1 MIELTDFSK
10 NNFEKV
16 KSIIKDM
23 GKSKLIFQSEAQFQ
37 HVLAMRL
44 EKEIADNKDFKIYL
58 EAYTND
64 YPNDG
69 EKKKVDNKNEKGNQN
84 AKGEEKV
91 KRCYTDIVI
100 LDNKNMQYIAIELK
114 YKTDKLEYNK
124 GNFFIS
130 LTEHSACDTGCYDYL
145 WDIERI
151 NKLTKNTTRGNLK
164 SFKCIGGCAI
174 FLTNENYYW
183 KHSRLPKPKNNEND
197 KRTNHNAF
205 LIGDGSDIKKTD
217 KLNWYED
224 NKDNKSNND
233 NDLRHKTSITLEGVK
248 ESKFEWQ
255 EYCIL
260 NPADCNL
267 ENSKAKKQR
276 NIFKY
281 LFLTV

>member
-16 KSIIKDM
+16 KGIIKDM

-44 EKEIADNKDFKIYL
+44 EKEIAENEDFKIYL

-183 KHSRLPKPKNNEND
+183 KHSRLESKKA
-197 KRTNHNAF
+197 NHNDF
-205 LIGDGSDIKKTD
+205 LIGDGSDIEKSES
-217 KLNWYED
+217 LNWVNID
-224 NKDNKSNND
+224 AND
-233 NDLRHKTSITLEGVK
+233 SRHTSITLEGVK

-260 NPADCNL
+260 NPSDYNL

>member
-10 NNFEKV
+10 NSFEKV

-37 HVLAMRL
+37 HILAMRL
-44 EKEIADNKDFKIYL
+44 EKEIAENEDLKIYL

-64 YPNDG
+64 YTY
-69 EKKKVDNKNEKGNQN
+69 ECNEKT
-84 AKGEEKV
+84 

-183 KHSRLPKPKNNEND
+183 KHSRLIDDEAKKA
-197 KRTNHNAF
+197 NHNEF
-205 LIGDGSDIKKTD
+205 LIGDGSDIVKSE
-217 KLNWYED
+217 LNWGNID
-224 NKDNKSNND
+224 D
-233 NDLRHKTSITLEGVK
+233 NDFRHTSITLEGVK

>member
-16 KSIIKDM
+16 KNIIKDM

-44 EKEIADNKDFKIYL
+44 EKEIAENEDLKIYL

-69 EKKKVDNKNEKGNQN
+69 KKKKEDDSDQNEDKK
-84 AKGEEKV
+84 A

-183 KHSRLPKPKNNEND
+183 KHSRLESKKA
-197 KRTNHNAF
+197 NHNDF
-205 LIGDGSDIKKTD
+205 LIGDGSDIEKSES
-217 KLNWYED
+217 LNWD
-224 NKDNKSNND
+224 NIDAND
-233 NDLRHKTSITLEGVK
+233 SRHTSITLEEVK

>member
-44 EKEIADNKDFKIYL
+44 EKEIAENEDLKIYL

-69 EKKKVDNKNEKGNQN
+69 KKKKEDDSDQNEDKK
-84 AKGEEKV
+84 A

-114 YKTDKLEYNK
+114 YKTQKFNYTLNK
-124 GNFFIS
+124 FEFDLKYHGAPDI
-130 LTEHSACDTGCYDYL
+130 ACYDYL
-145 WDIERI
+145 WDLSRIEDLI
-151 NKLTKNTTRGNLK
+151 EKSDGNMKNY
-164 SFKCIGGCAI
+164 KCLSGCAI
-174 FLTNENYYW
+174 LISNDPNLWEYN
-183 KHSRLPKPKNNEND
+183 KKNCTE
-197 KRTNHNAF
+197 
-205 LIGDGSDIKKTD
+205 
-217 KLNWYED
+217 
-224 NKDNKSNND
+224 NKSPRYKMFFIKDGKNIERTDLEWIKNEENNKEKKD
-233 NDLRHKTSITLEGVK
+233 KDLRHNTPISLQKVK

-255 EYCIL
+255 DYCEFDTEQK
-260 NPADCNL
+260 N
-267 ENSKAKKQR
+267 

>member
-44 EKEIADNKDFKIYL
+44 EKEIAENEDLKIYL

-64 YPNDG
+64 YTYECTG
-69 EKKKVDNKNEKGNQN
+69 KT
-84 AKGEEKV
+84 

-100 LDNKNMQYIAIELK
+100 LDNKNMRYIAIELK
-114 YKTDKLEYNK
+114 YKTQEFSCTLNK
-124 GNFFIS
+124 FEFDLKYHGAPDI
-130 LTEHSACDTGCYDYL
+130 ACYDYL
-145 WDIERI
+145 WDLSRIEDLI
-151 NKLTKNTTRGNLK
+151 KKSNGNMKNY
-164 SFKCIGGCAI
+164 KCISGCAI
-174 FLTNENYYW
+174 LISNDPNLWEYN
-183 KHSRLPKPKNNEND
+183 KKNCTE
-197 KRTNHNAF
+197 
-205 LIGDGSDIKKTD
+205 
-217 KLNWYED
+217 
-224 NKDNKSNND
+224 NKSPRYKMFFIKDGKNIERTDLEWIKNKENNKEKKD
-233 NDLRHKTSITLEGVK
+233 KDLRHNTHISLQKVK

-255 EYCIL
+255 DYCEF
-260 NPADCNL
+260 DT
-267 ENSKAKKQR
+267 EQKH

>member
-10 NNFEKV
+10 NSFEKV

-37 HVLAMRL
+37 HILAMRL
-44 EKEIADNKDFKIYL
+44 EKEIAENEDLKIYL

-64 YPNDG
+64 YTYECTG
-69 EKKKVDNKNEKGNQN
+69 KT
-84 AKGEEKV
+84 

-130 LTEHSACDTGCYDYL
+130 LTEHSACDTGCYDFL

-183 KHSRLPKPKNNEND
+183 KYSRLPEPENED
-197 KRTNHNAF
+197 DDCTKHNAF

-224 NKDNKSNND
+224 NKDNKNNKNNKND

-260 NPADCNL
+260 NLADCNL